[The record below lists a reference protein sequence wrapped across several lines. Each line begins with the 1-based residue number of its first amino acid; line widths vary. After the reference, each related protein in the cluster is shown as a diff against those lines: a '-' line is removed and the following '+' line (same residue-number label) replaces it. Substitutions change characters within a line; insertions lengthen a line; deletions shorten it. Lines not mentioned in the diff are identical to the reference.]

1 MTRLAAPLLLATLAF
16 ATQAAAHAILIDSF
30 PAPLG
35 HVPAGHVSLK
45 FRYNSRIDEGRS
57 KLTLKKGDDDAGQR
71 LSVVP
76 SDKPD
81 LLQADLDLQPG
92 SYSVSW
98 QVLATDG
105 HITRGQVPFTVDPA
119 PGPTAQR

>member
-1 MTRLAAPLLLATLAF
+1 MTRLAVPALLVSLCLTGP
-16 ATQAAAHAILIDSF
+16 AAAHAILIDSF

-35 HVPAGHVSLK
+35 HVPAGHLDLK
-45 FRYNSRIDEGRS
+45 FRYNSRIDAGRS
-57 KLTLKKGDDDAGQR
+57 KLTLKRADDSIQR

-81 LLQADLDLQPG
+81 LLQATLDLAPG
-92 SYSVSW
+92 SYTVSW

-105 HITRGQVPFTVDPA
+105 HITRGNVPFTVDPA
-119 PGPTAQR
+119 AGKTAQN

>member
-1 MTRLAAPLLLATLAF
+1 MTRLVVPALLAGLSF
-16 ATQAAAHAILIDSF
+16 AGQAAAHAILVDSF

-35 HVPAGHVSLK
+35 HVAAGHLDLK
-45 FRYNSRIDEGRS
+45 FRYNSRIDAGRS
-57 KLTLKKGDDDAGQR
+57 KLTLRTGDSTQR

-81 LLQADLDLQPG
+81 LLQAALDLAPG
-92 SYSVSW
+92 SYVVSW

-105 HITRGQVPFTVDPA
+105 HITRGTVPFTVDPPA
-119 PGPTAQR
+119 KTTAHN

>member
-16 ATQAAAHAILIDSF
+16 AGQAAAHAILVDSA

-45 FRYNSRIDEGRS
+45 FRYNSRIDAGRS
-57 KLTLKKGDDDAGQR
+57 KLTLKHADDAGQR
-71 LSVVP
+71 LSVTP

-81 LLQADLDLQPG
+81 LLQAELDLKPG

-105 HITRGQVPFTVDPA
+105 HITRGTVPFTVDPA